1 MRIEHSVAS
10 GELQDI
16 ELLVFT
22 NTMVFES
29 VYNKGTL
36 RIILLFEIVLWLHH
50 VQMKEALILH
60 VIYISGTRMIEAG
73 IYGLSRENN
82 LEGIMIG
89 VNPLKPALVDEGA
102 VEKPPGLE
110 GWLRYLW
117 RENINKMWQSHWF
130 KVQGDDLLWATAL
143 AA

>member
-102 VEKPPGLE
+102 VE
-110 GWLRYLW
+110 
-117 RENINKMWQSHWF
+117 S
-130 KVQGDDLLWATAL
+130 
-143 AA
+143 